1 MFFHC
6 HPTKKLLCMLPLLQ
20 VGRTTQ
26 AVHLF
31 TFEAVVSGVEGEDRG
46 GGGARHSRNCLV
58 CISSVPKLK
67 RLSVLGT
74 FESRS
79 CFFKT

>member
-31 TFEAVVSGVEGEDRG
+31 TFEVVVSGVEGEDG
-46 GGGARHSRNCLV
+46 VGAGQGIPEIALFAF
-58 CISSVPKLK
+58 PQ
-67 RLSVLGT
+67 
-74 FESRS
+74 FRS
-79 CFFKT
+79 